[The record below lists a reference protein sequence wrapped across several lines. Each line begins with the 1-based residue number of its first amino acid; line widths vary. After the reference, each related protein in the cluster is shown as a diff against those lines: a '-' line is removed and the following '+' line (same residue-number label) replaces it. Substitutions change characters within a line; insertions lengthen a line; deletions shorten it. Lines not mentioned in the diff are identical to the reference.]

1 MDSLIEHQALVFTPT
16 NKKGFN
22 NVNFTFE
29 AAKLSVCL
37 IWLKVAD
44 IISGLLVICIL
55 RVLSVI
61 YFFI

>member
-1 MDSLIEHQALVFTPT
+1 MDSLIEHQALVFMPT

-22 NVNFTFE
+22 NVSFTFE